1 MRPTL
6 AAAAFALCLA
16 PAAQAARYDVA
27 VDGAVVDLTGFIEID
42 ATGNF
47 SLDAFDAALSAF
59 EITASANGAD
69 PFTFTEADATFAS
82 GAPGAAASISVA
94 VGGGD
99 RPDQRQRGNPAGGQ
113 RPVPLVGFPRRRS
126 RKRRPRPNLIYT
138 TVYARYLSGTSGVY
152 EDDFGPSPFV
162 LATVAPVPA
171 PPAFAL
177 LASALLAG
185 GAALR
190 RRSERVGPGGP
201 PRGNRPPGAIR

>member
-6 AAAAFALCLA
+6 AAAAFALCVA

-42 ATGNF
+42 ATGDF

-82 GAPGAAASISVA
+82 GAPGASISVA
-94 VGGGD
+94 VGGG
-99 RPDQRQRGNPAGGQ
+99 RIALISASAET
-113 RPVPLVGFPRRRS
+113 RPVANDLFLSSDSLVGGVGS
-126 RKRRPRPNLIYT
+126 GGPRPNLIYT

-190 RRSERVGPGGP
+190 RRSGRV
-201 PRGNRPPGAIR
+201 